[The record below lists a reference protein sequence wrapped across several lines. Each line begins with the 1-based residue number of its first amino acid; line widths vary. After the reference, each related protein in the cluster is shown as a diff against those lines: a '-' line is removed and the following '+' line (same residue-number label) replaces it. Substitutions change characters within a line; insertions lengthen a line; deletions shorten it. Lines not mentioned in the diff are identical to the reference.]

1 MLGSYE
7 QQGRRRGGAE
17 RWRKERQRYTRKR
30 KGGKG
35 KWNGKGKPYYKYNNS
50 YYNSPGKAVGKG
62 LNNVD
67 TIYYNAWGE
76 ELYECWNGES
86 CNWWNDDWSNGNA
99 MNLMMMLERGS
110 ERNNNN
116 DSLGTTKNTGER
128 DPLLGRKKS
137 EPITLLNKFGAL
149 ETDSDTDDEEEDEE
163 LMHTCAH
170 QTSEM
175 KTTHAS
181 KH

>member
-1 MLGSYE
+1 
-7 QQGRRRGGAE
+7 
-17 RWRKERQRYTRKR
+17 
-30 KGGKG
+30 
-35 KWNGKGKPYYKYNNS
+35 
-50 YYNSPGKAVGKG
+50 
-62 LNNVD
+62 
-67 TIYYNAWGE
+67 
-76 ELYECWNGES
+76 
-86 CNWWNDDWSNGNA
+86 

-181 KH
+181 KTLT